1 MNKQRKET
9 FTESRQFDEMVSL
22 LASIDSHLAS
32 MVYYQNPESGGFAPA
47 LEKAIGQT
55 FIDENINRNLSR
67 IIKQEIRNVLGEQ
80 INGNYFRNR

>member
-1 MNKQRKET
+1 MNKQKKET

-55 FIDENINRNLSR
+55 FIDESLEKT
-67 IIKQEIRNVLGEQ
+67 IKKEIAHILGESL
-80 INGNYFRNR
+80 NGNNFRNS

>member
-1 MNKQRKET
+1 
-9 FTESRQFDEMVSL
+9 MVSL

-55 FIDENINRNLSR
+55 FIDESLEKT
-67 IIKQEIRNVLGEQ
+67 IKKEIAHILGESL
-80 INGNYFRNR
+80 NGNNFRNS

>member
-55 FIDENINRNLSR
+55 FIDESLEKT
-67 IIKQEIRNVLGEQ
+67 IKKEIAHILGESL
-80 INGNYFRNR
+80 NGNNFRNS